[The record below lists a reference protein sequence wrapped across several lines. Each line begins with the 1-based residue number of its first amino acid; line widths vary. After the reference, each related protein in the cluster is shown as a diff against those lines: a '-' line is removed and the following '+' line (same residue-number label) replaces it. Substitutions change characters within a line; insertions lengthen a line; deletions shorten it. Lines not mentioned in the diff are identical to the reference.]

1 MTDFEVIKK
10 SWQMAQEL
18 GLSVA
23 ETCRHMG
30 VSDTSYAKWLKE
42 LNVPRQ
48 KSMDKVHKFIK
59 RINDGERFEPEP
71 ERPPVNIPVENIE
84 NVEKRAMYELIFKLE
99 AENIRLAD
107 VSDDDPILGLLRKEA
122 GVI

>member
-42 LNVPRQ
+42 LNIPRQ
-48 KSMDKVHKFIK
+48 KSMDKVHRFIK
-59 RINDGERFEPEP
+59 RINDGETFEPEP

-84 NVEKRAMYELIFKLE
+84 NEEKRAMYDLIFRLE

-107 VSDDDPILGLLRKEA
+107 VSDEDPILELLRKEA
-122 GVI
+122 GAI